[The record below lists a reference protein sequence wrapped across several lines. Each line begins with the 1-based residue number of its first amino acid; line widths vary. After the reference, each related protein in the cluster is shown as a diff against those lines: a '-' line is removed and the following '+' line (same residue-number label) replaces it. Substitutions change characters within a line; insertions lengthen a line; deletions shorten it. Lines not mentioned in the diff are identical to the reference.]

1 MSLSR
6 IIIITRSDT
15 RKKSL
20 NIVLA
25 IRTRIITNRVYQS
38 HSERASRLFSPGLK
52 EETNEAKEK
61 TERHPPREER
71 VIKTFSKSLSLSLFL
86 PVSLVG

>member
-38 HSERASRLFSPGLK
+38 YSERASRLFSGLK